1 MESERERM
9 CERGVNEEHR
19 VLQRFNNVNELL
31 LLAISQQLI
40 KGGTEMK
47 GSFNLE
53 KRAAAKR

>member
-1 MESERERM
+1 M